1 MKISNETKVG
11 ALTAIAITLLILGFN
26 FLKGKPVFQKK
37 FEVNTIFPTVDGL
50 SVSNAVMINGLQV
63 GKVYHMQETD
73 KDLSGILVTLH
84 LNKNINIPKNSI
96 AHITSSLLGNT
107 TLDIDLG
114 NDAEFVRNGDTIA
127 SVPTVG
133 LIDQVKGGLN
143 PAMVQISSTLQTLDS
158 VLRLIG
164 NVFDPHSQRN
174 IQSLFANLAV
184 SSANLNTLLN
194 AQTGALA
201 KTLSNT
207 SAFTE
212 NLKQNNDSITQ
223 IFSNLKTTT
232 GKLAELELQQTLT
245 KLDVAVTELSSTLHK
260 VNSNEG
266 TLGLLMNDKKLYS
279 NLNST
284 ANSLNILLQDFR
296 IHPRR
301 YTGGLVFG
309 KRDKSAPLMTAL
321 PDSLTSVPATDKKRK

>member
-37 FEVNTIFPTVDGL
+37 FEVNTVFPSVEGL

-63 GKVYHMQETD
+63 GKVYSMHETD
-73 KDLSGILVTLH
+73 KNLSGIVVTLH

-96 AHITSSLLGNT
+96 AHISGSLLGNT
-107 TLDIDLG
+107 TLNIDLG
-114 NDAEFVRNGDTIA
+114 NESVFIHSGDTIA
-127 SVPTVG
+127 SVATLG
-133 LIDQVKGGLN
+133 LLAQVKNGLD
-143 PAMVQISSTLQTLDS
+143 PAMAQISTTLQTLDS

-164 NVFDPHSQRN
+164 NVFDPRSQHN

-184 SSANLNTLLN
+184 SSAHLNTLLN
-194 AQTGALA
+194 AQTGSLA
-201 KTLSNT
+201 KTLANT
-207 SAFTE
+207 SAFSE

-232 GKLAELELQQTLT
+232 GNLAALDLQQTLT
-245 KLDVAVTELSSTLHK
+245 KLDAAVSGLSATLQK

-266 TLGLLMNDKKLYS
+266 SLGLLMNDKKLYS
-279 NLNST
+279 NLNSA

-309 KRDKSAPLMTAL
+309 KKDKSAPLMTPL
-321 PDSLTSVPATDKKRK
+321 PDSLTSVPATDKRRK